1 MGDSEI
7 LHDEIDDDGEFGAR
21 TDIRWVAR
29 RQLIASIAALFVIVL
44 GVGIAE
50 MLPASTKHVE
60 VAARS
65 SGVQAPAMVSRD
77 ARFAS
82 AHKAGLELP

>member
-1 MGDSEI
+1 MGDNEVI
-7 LHDEIDDDGEFGAR
+7 HDEIDDGEFEAR

-29 RQLIASIAALFVIVL
+29 RQLIASVAALFVIVL

-50 MLPASTKHVE
+50 MLPASSSRTQ
-60 VAARS
+60 VAARPAS
-65 SGVQAPAMVSRD
+65 SVQAPVMVSRD

-82 AHKAGLELP
+82 ARKADLELP